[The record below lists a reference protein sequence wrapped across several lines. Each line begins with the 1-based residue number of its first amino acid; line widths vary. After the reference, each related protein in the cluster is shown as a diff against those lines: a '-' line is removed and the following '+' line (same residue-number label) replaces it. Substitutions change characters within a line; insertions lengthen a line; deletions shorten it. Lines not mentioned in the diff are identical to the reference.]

1 MAIKNAFNEPL
12 YTTAEELQ
20 KRKDAAAAA
29 TAVRNPK
36 VPAPAGQPSPASVG
50 GGGSQPPAVPRPLG
64 YGAGEAIRSGVTAA
78 AKTGLNLSA
87 QGLDI
92 GSAPIRAAGNAL
104 SNVTRGVMG
113 AQPQTYSPTPFQDT
127 LAGIKRAVTPGAVAA
142 PAPAFGVLRNAAAA
156 AGRLAS
162 GTVAAATQTPPA
174 PAVQR
179 LPTLTTQPGQTTV
192 DRVDLPG
199 GRSLNYGAMVNGVPT
214 FSDGTGGIP
223 RTMSEARIANPAPGR
238 LTVLPA
244 GAGAPAFDGRG
255 NFVAST
261 PDPVGAS
268 RTDGGARAAS
278 STPVVPAGPG
288 AASAP
293 PLAGSAA
300 PAAPGISRPG
310 VDPVQAAAAA
320 AAADAIR
327 AERNRQ
333 SDLASIASGDPRS
346 AIGIAAR
353 NLRSQAQYSTD
364 GLRRDAAAG
373 QLATLTGEAAKGSGA
388 QFSAGMNAE
397 LAQGAQ
403 REQGANA
410 RAALDANT
418 SLQRSMIDRPQPATL
433 TLDDGT
439 LAQIGEGG
447 VLRPLT
453 VNGKPARAMQTRNEG
468 ALQAGDILKAYGDQL
483 KSIRDAGIG
492 GKPEELN
499 AAIAQLNSSP
509 LGQAYA
515 RILGGPGEPAAA
527 GTKPTL
533 QEFLAKARKLNPGA
547 SEQEL
552 AAYYEQ
558 NYGS

>member
-36 VPAPAGQPSPASVG
+36 VPAPAGQPSPASAG

-87 QGLDI
+87 KGLDVA
-92 GSAPIRAAGNAL
+92 SAPVRRAGNAL

-113 AQPQTYSPTPFQDT
+113 VQPQTYSPTPFQDT
-127 LAGIKRAVTPGAVAA
+127 LAGIKRAVTPGAAAA
-142 PAPAFGVLRNAAAA
+142 PAPAFGVLRDAAAA
-156 AGRLAS
+156 AGSLAR
-162 GTVAAATQTPPA
+162 GTVAAATRT

-268 RTDGGARAAS
+268 RTDGGALAAS

-373 QLATLTGEAAKGSGA
+373 QLATLTGEAANGSGA

-410 RAALDANT
+410 
-418 SLQRSMIDRPQPATL
+418 RSMIDRPQPATL

-453 VNGKPARAMQTRNEG
+453 VNGKPARGMQTRNEW
-468 ALQAGDILKAYGDQL
+468 ALQAGDILKEYSDQL
-483 KSIRDAGIG
+483 KSIRDANIG

-509 LGQAYA
+509 LGQAHA
-515 RILGGPGEPAAA
+515 RILGGFGQ
-527 GTKPTL
+527 PTL
-533 QEFLAKARKLNPGA
+533 QEFMAKARKLNPGA

>member
-36 VPAPAGQPSPASVG
+36 VPAPAGQPSPASAG

-87 QGLDI
+87 KGLDVV
-92 GSAPIRAAGNAL
+92 SAPVRRAGNAL

-113 AQPQTYSPTPFQDT
+113 VQPQTYSPTPFQDT
-127 LAGIKRAVTPGAVAA
+127 LAGIKRAVTPGAAAA
-142 PAPAFGVLRNAAAA
+142 PAPAFGVLRDAAA
-156 AGRLAS
+156 AGSLAR
-162 GTVAAATQTPPA
+162 GTVAAATRT

-268 RTDGGARAAS
+268 RTDGGALAAS

-373 QLATLTGEAAKGSGA
+373 QLATLTGEAANGSGA

-410 RAALDANT
+410 
-418 SLQRSMIDRPQPATL
+418 RSMIDRPQPATL

-453 VNGKPARAMQTRNEG
+453 VNGKPARGMQTRNEW
-468 ALQAGDILKAYGDQL
+468 ALQAGDILKEYSDQL
-483 KSIRDAGIG
+483 KSIRDANIG

-509 LGQAYA
+509 LGQAHA
-515 RILGGPGEPAAA
+515 RILGGFGQ
-527 GTKPTL
+527 PTL
-533 QEFLAKARKLNPGA
+533 QEFMAKARKLNPGA